1 MVYFLVIDTVL
12 FLSAWC
18 KPKQSKILFGIAFFM
33 LWFVM
38 AFRNVNLGG
47 SDAYVYQ
54 EWFYTA
60 VPKLSQF
67 EFNPFVFQRDIQA
80 EWGFGWLFTLLA
92 SFIKTFAVD
101 YIVFQVFYVTL
112 SFLLL
117 AMILHD
123 MELTVQENRCLCF
136 PICRSR
142 WCGFSVSCFGKILQT
157 CWSGMFWNIHSN
169 ATHG

>member
-54 EWFYTA
+54 EWFYTT

-80 EWGFGWLFTLLA
+80 GWGFGWLFTLLA
-92 SFIKTFAVD
+92 SFIKTFAVN

-123 MELTVQENRCLCF
+123 MELTVQEKSLF
-136 PICRSR
+136 
-142 WCGFSVSCFGKILQT
+142 
-157 CWSGMFWNIHSN
+157 MFAYLSQQMVWFFCVLLRQNLADLLVWYVLEHPFKN
-169 ATHG
+169 MNG